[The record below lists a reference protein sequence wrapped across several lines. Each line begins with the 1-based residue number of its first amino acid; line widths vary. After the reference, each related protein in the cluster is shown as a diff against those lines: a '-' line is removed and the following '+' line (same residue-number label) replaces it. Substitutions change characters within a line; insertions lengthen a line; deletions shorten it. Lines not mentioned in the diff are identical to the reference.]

1 MVKNRFWSRRWGPFP
16 LDEYRIWYGMIRRC
30 CNPREPFFGRYGG
43 RGIGVC
49 DRWRNDFMAFLSD
62 MGPRPGPGYSLDRID
77 NDGSYTPENCR
88 WSTWPQQ
95 NQNRENVRN
104 AAGVKPHRRRWNAG
118 IEVGNKRLYLGSFE
132 TRAEASLAYR
142 RAARRQRVI
151 SELSAA
157 WAREASAA
165 ADGVASRDEGALD
178 RQLLD
183 LLVRASRPPGYSGP
197 RNPAAQSP
205 SAPRKE
211 RTKRS

>member
-1 MVKNRFWSRRWGPFP
+1 MANRFWARRWGPFP

-30 CNPREPFFGRYGG
+30 CDRREPAFERYGG

-49 DRWRNDFMAFLSD
+49 DRWRHDFMAFLSD
-62 MGPRPGPGYSLDRID
+62 MGPRPAPGYSLDRVD

-88 WSTWPQQ
+88 WATRFLQS
-95 NQNRENVRN
+95 QNRDIVRN
-104 AAGVKPHRRRWNAG
+104 AAGVKRHRRRWNAG
-118 IEVGNKRLYLGSFE
+118 IEIGNNRMYLGSFE
-132 TRAEASLAYR
+132 TRAAASLAYR

-151 SELSAA
+151 SELSAV

-183 LLVRASRPPGYSGP
+183 LLIRASRPPGYSG
-197 RNPAAQSP
+197 RSKAP
-205 SAPRKE
+205 SR